1 MKRILLLFFAT
12 VLTTL
17 SIHAGEMELKG
28 TFQGENLY
36 VKNPFAA
43 SGVGFCVYEVT
54 VNGQTTTD
62 EINSSAFEI
71 DLGVFQFVIGEAINV
86 NIKYKDG
93 CEPKVLNPEVLNAR
107 ATFEITELNVSDDAI
122 NWNTTKESGELPF
135 TVEQYRWNKWVKV
148 GETKGKGLNSS
159 NAYSVSIRK
168 HSGENKFRIKQ
179 VDYRNKP
186 RYSDE
191 VKSISTKPEVT
202 FSTNKVDDVLTF
214 SSATLYEI
222 YDEYGGIV
230 FKGYGSEVKVNSLS
244 KGRYYINYDNKMER
258 FTKK

>member
-1 MKRILLLFFAT
+1 MKRIFVLFFVM
-12 VLTTL
+12 VLAI
-17 SIHAGEMELKG
+17 SSSYAGEMEFKG

-71 DLGVFQFVIGEAINV
+71 DLSVFQFEIGQPIIV
-86 NIKYKDG
+86 GIRYKDG
-93 CEPKVLNPEVLNAR
+93 CEPKVLNPEVLNPR
-107 ATFEITELNVSDDAI
+107 ATFEITKLDISNNQLIWS
-122 NWNTTKESGELPF
+122 TQKESGALPF
-135 TVEQYRWNKWVKV
+135 IIEQYRWNKWVKI
-148 GETKGKGLNSS
+148 GEVAGQGSVNSNS
-159 NAYSVSIRK
+159 YQTTIRK
-168 HSGENKFRIKQ
+168 HSGENRFRLKQ

-186 RYSDE
+186 RYSNE
-191 VKSISTKPEVT
+191 VKAASAKAAVT
-202 FSTNKVDDVLTF
+202 FGPERVDNLITF
-214 SSATLYEI
+214 SAPTLYEI

-230 FKGYGSEVKVNSLS
+230 FKGYGNEVKVSSLT

>member
-1 MKRILLLFFAT
+1 MKRIFLLFFAT
-12 VLTTL
+12 VLT
-17 SIHAGEMELKG
+17 IVGVQAGELELRG

-71 DLGVFQFVIGEAINV
+71 DLGVFQFTIGEAIIV
-86 NIKYKDG
+86 GIKFKDD
-93 CEPKVLNPEVLNAR
+93 CEPKVLNPEVLNPR
-107 ATFEITELNVSDDAI
+107 ATFEVTDLNITNDKLS
-122 NWNTTKESGELPF
+122 WTTTKEAGALPF
-135 TVEQYRWNKWVKV
+135 IIEQYRWNKWVKV
-148 GETKGKGLNSS
+148 GEIQGKGSNIS
-159 NAYSVSIRK
+159 NAYSVDVRT
-168 HSGENKFRIKQ
+168 HSGENKFRVKQ

-186 RYSDE
+186 RYSQE
-191 VKSISTKPEVT
+191 TKTIASKAEVT
-202 FSTNKVDDVLTF
+202 FSPNKVDDRIAF
-214 SSATLYEI
+214 SAPTLYEI

-230 FKGYGSEVKVNSLS
+230 FKGYGAEVNVAGIE

>member
-1 MKRILLLFFAT
+1 MKRIFLLFFAT
-12 VLTTL
+12 VLTMVNVQ
-17 SIHAGEMELKG
+17 AGELELRG

-71 DLGVFQFVIGEAINV
+71 DLGVFQFTLGEAIIV
-86 NIKYKDG
+86 GIKFKDD
-93 CEPKVLNPEVLNAR
+93 CEPKVLNPEVLNPR
-107 ATFEITELNVSDDAI
+107 ATFEVVNLTVSNNKLN
-122 NWNTTKESGELPF
+122 WTTTKEAGALPF
-135 TVEQYRWNKWVKV
+135 IVEQYRWNKWVKV
-148 GETKGKGLNSS
+148 GEVQGNGS
-159 NAYSVSIRK
+159 NQSNTYSVDVRQ
-168 HSGENKFRIKQ
+168 HTGENKFRIKQ

-186 RYSDE
+186 RYSQE
-191 VKSISTKPEVT
+191 TKMISTQAEVT
-202 FSTNKVDDVLTF
+202 FSPNKVDDKISF
-214 SSATLYEI
+214 SSPTLYEI

-230 FKGYGSEVKVNSLS
+230 FKGYGSEVNVAGIE

>member
-1 MKRILLLFFAT
+1 MKRIFLLFFAT
-12 VLTTL
+12 VL
-17 SIHAGEMELKG
+17 IIVNAQAGEIELRG

-71 DLGVFQFVIGEAINV
+71 NLDVFQFTIGEAITV
-86 NIKYKDG
+86 GIKYKDE
-93 CEPKVLNPEVLNAR
+93 CEPKVLNPEVLNPR
-107 ATFEITELNVSDDAI
+107 ATFEIASLTITNDKLS
-122 NWNTTKESGELPF
+122 WTTTKEAGALPF
-135 TVEQYRWNKWVKV
+135 VVEQYRWNKWVKV
-148 GETKGKGLNSS
+148 GEVQGKGSS
-159 NAYSVSIRK
+159 QSNTYSAEVRK
-168 HSGENKFRIKQ
+168 HTGENKFRVKQ

-191 VKSISTKPEVT
+191 VKTISAQPEVS
-202 FSTNKVDDVLTF
+202 FSPTRVVDKISF
-214 SSATLYEI
+214 SAPTLYEI

-230 FKGYGSEVKVNSLS
+230 FKGYGAEVNVAGID

>member
-1 MKRILLLFFAT
+1 MKRNLLLFFAT
-12 VLTTL
+12 VLAIL
-17 SIHAGEMELKG
+17 NANAGEMELKG

-71 DLGVFQFVIGEAINV
+71 DLGVFQFEIGQAIIV
-86 NIKYKDG
+86 GIKFKDE
-93 CEPKVLNPEVLNAR
+93 CEPKVLNPEVLNPR
-107 ATFEITELNVSDDAI
+107 ATFEINNFTIIGEDLTWS
-122 NWNTTKESGELPF
+122 TTKESGSLPF
-135 TVEQYRWNKWVKV
+135 IIEQYRWNKWVKV
-148 GETKGKGLNSS
+148 GETEGKG
-159 NAYSVSIRK
+159 SIINNDYKVNVRM
-168 HSGENKFRIKQ
+168 HSGENRFRLKQ
-179 VDYRNKP
+179 TDYRNKP

-191 VKSISTKPEVT
+191 VKSTSSKAVVT
-202 FSTNKVDDVLTF
+202 FSPHRVEDIITF
-214 SSATLYEI
+214 SEATLYEI

-230 FKGYGSEVKVNSLS
+230 FKGYGNEINASSLT

>member
-1 MKRILLLFFAT
+1 MKRIFLLFFAT
-12 VLTTL
+12 VLTIMST
-17 SIHAGEMELKG
+17 HAGEMELKG

-71 DLGVFQFVIGEAINV
+71 DLGVYQFVIGEALIV
-86 NIKYKDG
+86 GIKYKDG
-93 CEPKVLNPEVLNAR
+93 CEPKVLNPEVLNPR
-107 ATFEITELNVSDDAI
+107 ATFEITSINVDNDELS
-122 NWNTTKESGELPF
+122 WETSKESGALPF
-135 TVEQYRWNKWVKV
+135 VVEQYRWNKWVKV
-148 GETKGKGLNSS
+148 GEVEGKGSIQS
-159 NAYSVSIRK
+159 NNYSVTVRK

-179 VDYRNKP
+179 IDYRNKP

-191 VKSISTKPEVT
+191 VKSISTKAEVT
-202 FSTNKVDDVLTF
+202 FGPNKVDDKITF
-214 SSATLYEI
+214 SSPTLYEI

-230 FKGYGSEVKVNSLS
+230 FKGYGAEVNVAGIE

>member
-12 VLTTL
+12 VITIFSTT
-17 SIHAGEMELKG
+17 AGEMELKG

-71 DLGVFQFVIGEAINV
+71 DLGVFQFEIGEAINV
-86 NIKYKDG
+86 GIKFKDE
-93 CEPKVLNPEVLNAR
+93 CEPKILNPEVLNPR
-107 ATFEITELNVSDDAI
+107 ATFEINNLIVTDEVLS
-122 NWNTTKESGELPF
+122 WTTTKESGALPF
-135 TVEQYRWNKWVKV
+135 IVEQYRWNKWIKV
-148 GETKGKGLNSS
+148 GEIEGQGLISNNS
-159 NAYSVSIRK
+159 YQVTIRK
-168 HSGENKFRIKQ
+168 HSGENRFRVKQ

-191 VKSISTKPEVT
+191 VKSISSKTAVSFGPER
-202 FSTNKVDDVLTF
+202 VDDIITF
-214 SSATLYEI
+214 TAPTLYEI

-230 FKGYGSEVKVNSLS
+230 FKGYGSEVKVGSLT
-244 KGRYYINYDNKMER
+244 KGRYYINYDNKMTR